1 MACSDDAPEPAG
13 SYTEEMRFTRAGND
27 AVLFVEVADEIDER
41 QTGLMNRD
49 SLPEDA
55 GMLFVYE
62 EDTTTGFFMRDTT
75 IPLSIA
81 FVTAGGSVIDI
92 QDMEPLSEEVH
103 SSLEY
108 RYAVEVNQGWF
119 GENGV
124 RVGDLV
130 QLPVAMGI
138 D

>member
-1 MACSDDAPEPAG
+1 
-13 SYTEEMRFTRAGND
+13 MRFTRAGND